1 MKTQTTPLDVSK
13 TMIQAQKPFSAAG
26 FFLRWEWLLVA
37 LIVIACIINARISP
51 YFLNVVNLFEM
62 TFNFMEKGVMALP
75 MTLVIITAG
84 IDLSVASA
92 LAMSSATMALLFK
105 LGVPIWI
112 GAIAAIGVGVFGGW
126 LNGKLIT
133 KIKLPP
139 LAVTLGTYALY
150 RGMAFAML
158 GDIPVK
164 GYPRWFTYFGQG
176 YIGSSQVPV
185 ALVIFVVFAILFG
198 LLLHRTSFGRQV
210 FAIGNNEEAC
220 RYAGINVERTKTIIY
235 MLSGFMAALA
245 ALIMASRFGST
256 RTDVATGYELHV
268 ITAVVL
274 GGTDIGGG
282 KGTILGTALSVFLL
296 GIIEWGMSLSMV
308 PGQVQQIVT
317 GSVLIIALLL
327 PNIIRKIGALV
338 NIREK

>member
-1 MKTQTTPLDVSK
+1 METQTTAVRTTLV
-13 TMIQAQKPFSAAG
+13 QAQKPFSFAG

-37 LIVIACIINARISP
+37 LIAIACVINSQISP
-51 YFLNVVNLFEM
+51 YFLNVVNLFDM
-62 TFNFMEKGVMALP
+62 TFNFMEKGIMALP

-105 LGVPIWI
+105 VGVPFWI
-112 GAIAAIGVGVFGGW
+112 GMLAAVAVGAFGGW
-126 LNGKLIT
+126 VNGKLIT

-150 RGMAFAML
+150 RGMTFAML
-158 GDIPVK
+158 GDVPIK
-164 GYPRWFTYFGQG
+164 GYPKWFKYIGQG
-176 YIGSSQVPV
+176 YIGNTPVPV
-185 ALVIFVVFAILFG
+185 ALVIFIVCAILFG
-198 LLLHRTSFGRQV
+198 LLLHRTSFGRKV
-210 FAIGNNEEAC
+210 FAIGNNEDAC

-235 MLSGFMAALA
+235 TLSGLMAALA
-245 ALIMASRFGST
+245 ALVMAARFGST

-282 KGTILGTALSVFLL
+282 KGTIVGTVLALFLL
-296 GIIEWGMSLSMV
+296 GIIEWGMSLKMV
-308 PGQVQQIVT
+308 PGQVQQIVS
-317 GSVLIIALLL
+317 GGVLIFAILL
-327 PNIIRKIGALV
+327 PNILGRFVK
-338 NIREK
+338 K